1 MFLNPTWSVPSAVQL
16 DRLPEVGVPRTG
28 VTKVGDVANTRAPEP
43 VSSVTAAA
51 ICAEVAVSV
60 LLDRLIVLFVNVA
73 VLVAVSTLVG
83 VIIPDSVA
91 IVGS

>member
-16 DRLPEVGVPRTG
+16 DRLPEVGVPSTG

-51 ICAEVAVSV
+51 ICAEVATSV
-60 LLDRLIVLFVNVA
+60 FDVRLIVLFVNVC
-73 VLVAVSTLVG
+73 VPV
-83 VIIPDSVA
+83 SVA
-91 IVGS
+91 TVESIPIVTAADPL